1 MEKHGHR
8 NNFPSVQEKIVLGSS
23 DISKG
28 QKVFINFAKQIYSSL
43 VLVISFKKCKTYDS
57 LKNEVGAIIYNDTH
71 TILIKKLEGPI
82 RKSNSISPHS

>member
-1 MEKHGHR
+1 MPCLWQKHVNSNNIPHIEIFENK

-57 LKNEVGAIIYNDTH
+57 LKNEVG
-71 TILIKKLEGPI
+71 G
-82 RKSNSISPHS
+82 